1 MIQWIKCKLGFHS
14 ITTYAEET
22 NFNANSM
29 IKISEAL
36 GFKDDPGKGLIECC
50 AIRCKHCNYKFK
62 GETENNF
69 QLVENINNE

>member
-1 MIQWIKCKLGFHS
+1 MIQWIRCKLGFHS
-14 ITTYAEET
+14 ITSYAEVT
-22 NFNANSM
+22 NYNAESM
-29 IKISEAL
+29 IKISKVL
-36 GFKDDPGKGLIECC
+36 GFKDAIDRGFIECC